1 MMPQLNRAMLYS
13 TVAVTITAAA
23 LFAWMS
29 NSQSESLHAAAW
41 SLVVGVGG
49 VWLTFILMMF
59 LLQLFLHKPWI
70 EKDKALA
77 ALEAQNKVYQDIFHI
92 TKKVNAVSNEAQT
105 VERGMQASVETLR
118 EELKLDGCSIR
129 FLDPVSKQLL
139 AISGCGYRD
148 PSRKPMPLPATMG
161 VAGKAIAE
169 RRPIFVE
176 DTSQEADFV
185 QQSDAQVRIASL
197 FCIPLIAQGEVVGV
211 LSGSSRSLRK
221 FDDHE
226 RQILD
231 LVASRLSGLMKQ
243 YSLLP
248 AEQRNLTD
256 VTGAFPA
263 VKIQ

>member
-13 TVAVTITAAA
+13 TVAVTVTAAA
-23 LFAWMS
+23 LFAWMKS
-29 NSQSESLHAAAW
+29 SQSESLHAAAW

-59 LLQLFLHKPWI
+59 LLQVFLHKPWT
-70 EKDKALA
+70 EKERSVAQ
-77 ALEAQNKVYQDIFHI
+77 LEAQNKVYQEIFSI
-92 TKKVNAVSNEAQT
+92 TKKVTAVSNEAQS

-148 PSRKPMPLPATMG
+148 PNRKPMPLPATMG

-169 RRPIFVE
+169 RRAIFVE
-176 DTSQEADFV
+176 DVTQEKDFV
-185 QQSDAQVRIASL
+185 RPSDGQLTIASL

-211 LSGSSRSLRK
+211 LSGSSRALRK
-221 FDDHE
+221 FNEHE

-231 LVASRLSGLMKQ
+231 LVSSRLAGLMKQ
-243 YSLLP
+243 YSMLP

-256 VTGAFPA
+256 VTGTFPA
-263 VKIQ
+263 IKA

>member
-13 TVAVTITAAA
+13 TVAVTVTAAA
-23 LFAWMS
+23 LFSWMKSS
-29 NSQSESLHAAAW
+29 NNPSMDAAAW

-59 LLQLFLHKPWI
+59 LLQVFLHKPWT
-70 EKDKALA
+70 EKDRSLA
-77 ALEAQNKVYQDIFHI
+77 QLEAQNKVYQEIFNI
-92 TKKVNAVSNEAQT
+92 TKKVNAASSEAQS

-129 FLDPVSKQLL
+129 MLDPVSKQLL

-148 PSRKPMPLPATMG
+148 PNRKPMPLPATMG
-161 VAGKAIAE
+161 VAGKAISE
-169 RRPIFVE
+169 RRSIFVE
-176 DTSQEADFV
+176 DTTQEADFV
-185 QQSDAQVRIASL
+185 QSPGHPPIMSL

-211 LSGSSRSLRK
+211 LSGSSRSLRT
-221 FDDHE
+221 FNEHE

-231 LVASRLSGLMKQ
+231 LVSSRLAGLMKQ
-243 YSLLP
+243 YSMLP

-256 VTGAFPA
+256 VTGSFPA